1 MAKKAELHH
10 LIDSTKP
17 DIIIGTETWLY
28 EGIKTQ
34 EFLPDNFD
42 YTIYRSDRKTSS
54 DYHGDVL
61 ICCNKKVGQ

>member
-1 MAKKAELHH
+1 MAKKAELYH

-17 DIIIGTETWLY
+17 DIIIRTETWLH

-42 YTIYRSDRKTSS
+42 YSIYRSD
-54 DYHGDVL
+54 
-61 ICCNKKVGQ
+61 